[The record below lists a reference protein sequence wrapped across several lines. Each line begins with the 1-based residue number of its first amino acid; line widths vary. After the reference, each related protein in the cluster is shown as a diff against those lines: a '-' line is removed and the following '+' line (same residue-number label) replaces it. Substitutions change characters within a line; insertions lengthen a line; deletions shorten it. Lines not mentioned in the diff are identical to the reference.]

1 VQYASTALAYNAAG
15 MSGGGISTISM
26 SLGVM
31 PSCASIFRRNRKS
44 TANRL
49 GTAILFPLN
58 CRKRW

>member
-1 VQYASTALAYNAAG
+1 

-31 PSCASIFRRNRKS
+31 PSCASILRRKRKS

-49 GTAILFPLN
+49 GIATRLPVRSLN
-58 CRKRW
+58 FL